1 MGGSQCS
8 LSCQQLGASM
18 LLASYLAH
26 AHFGYLGSVWVPVVG
41 FGEPTAMNSL
51 CIGVLMHQD
60 VEDIAMYCRNVLW

>member
-1 MGGSQCS
+1 
-8 LSCQQLGASM
+8 M

-26 AHFGYLGSVWVPVVG
+26 THFGYLGSVWVPVVG
-41 FGEPTAMNSL
+41 FGESTAMNSL